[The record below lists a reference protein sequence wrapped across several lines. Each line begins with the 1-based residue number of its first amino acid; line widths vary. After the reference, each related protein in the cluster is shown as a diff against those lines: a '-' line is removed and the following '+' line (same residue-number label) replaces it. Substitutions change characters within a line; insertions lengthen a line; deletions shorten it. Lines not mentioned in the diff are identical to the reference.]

1 MTLEARHFAA
11 LEALAAEDFAAC
23 RGDMFHWD
31 GGEPA
36 TLEAV
41 DFDPASPG
49 RFSLLFSAPG
59 AASAEQGIYLL
70 AHERLGELG
79 LFLVPLGPASA
90 APGGDAA
97 SPACWRYEAVI
108 SRS

>member
-23 RGDMFHWD
+23 RGETFHWD

-41 DFDPASPG
+41 DVDPASPG

-79 LFLVPLGPASA
+79 LFLVPLGPAGA
-90 APGGDAA
+90 APGDDAA
-97 SPACWRYEAVI
+97 PPDRWRYEAVI